1 MMADKFTELQKAV
14 GPEITKTNLVHAF
27 AGLLKDPEAEVRAAA
42 CTRLKDFCT
51 NLGPDYQVDSILT
64 QIMPCI
70 QQLVADASQHVKT
83 ALAAVIMGLSPL
95 VGKDK

>member
-1 MMADKFTELQKAV
+1 
-14 GPEITKTNLVHAF
+14 
-27 AGLLKDPEAEVRAAA
+27 LKDPEAEVRAAA

-95 VGKDK
+95 VGKDNTIEHLLPLFLTQLKDEVSGCG